1 MDTSTAAPAEPTEV
15 CAPASSL
22 PPAPE
27 TPSSAPSNAAAAAPS
42 PRADWLRRNI
52 PIVMSKLG
60 GDDIV
65 PVRGAAAPAAL
76 VAATASATVARSRG
90 SMPAR
95 PSTAAAPSRA
105 ADGDDHDFVVEPLSQ
120 IRFRKSVASAS
131 TSDWTR
137 HIYGADPSTILR
149 ASPRSNAPTNTLGLE
164 SARPKGI
171 TYHALHDLPRANRG
185 AGKPTPLADV
195 ISVGVVTRV
204 DKRADG
210 PFAAVVQMLAPGASE
225 ALVLA
230 FIVRKKGERK
240 KKTARSDEGATPTP
254 ASNPAE
260 AAAETTTAELT
271 APPPVVE
278 NVVVDEYVPWREG
291 HVVVVRDPIPLSA
304 LQPSAPPAIALRA
317 THLPILGRTPDLRRC
332 ATPSCP
338 RSTLRPNNAGINDAH
353 CEIHELARVRASLN
367 RRMELSG
374 SATVP
379 MTIAGAPDA
388 KSGAAD
394 PIARAQY
401 WWGERVVAAAES
413 RRGAAVATSAARKKL
428 IEQAV
433 AKCGSVGAQY
443 LRRSRNIAEEG
454 MQDPAA
460 HDERMQREKERV
472 EATVS
477 ALMQARARQNGFL
490 RKSAAA
496 ASVRKGPSRTAS
508 STETDLVAA
517 ASRPE
522 KRDASEEPE
531 LERDPKRTRR
541 PDDSKTAP
549 FLGGTGG
556 NGGHGGDVLI
566 DLSDS
571 DDNE

>member
-1 MDTSTAAPAEPTEV
+1 MDTSIAAPLDPAEHDALASPPPPPPET
-15 CAPASSL
+15 ASST
-22 PPAPE
+22 PAPP
-27 TPSSAPSNAAAAAPS
+27 TVAAAPS
-42 PRADWLRRNI
+42 PSADWLRRKQ
-52 PIVMSKLG
+52 PKTVPKTG
-60 GDDIV
+60 GE
-65 PVRGAAAPAAL
+65 AAAPAPRPTTTKS
-76 VAATASATVARSRG
+76 TASANS
-90 SMPAR
+90 P
-95 PSTAAAPSRA
+95 
-105 ADGDDHDFVVEPLSQ
+105 
-120 IRFRKSVASAS
+120 
-131 TSDWTR
+131 DWTR
-137 HIYGADPSTILR
+137 RIYGADPATILR
-149 ASPRSNAPTNTLGLE
+149 APPRSAATTTDTLGLE

-185 AGKPTPLADV
+185 AGKPIPLTDV

-240 KKTARSDEGATPTP
+240 KKTAKPDEEVTPTTTP
-254 ASNPAE
+254 AAGAEE
-260 AAAETTTAELT
+260 AAADADPADATP
-271 APPPVVE
+271 PPPVE
-278 NVVVDEYVPWREG
+278 NAVVDEYVPWREG

-338 RSTLRPNNAGINDAH
+338 RSTLRPNNAGTADAH

-379 MTIAGAPDA
+379 MTIAGAPSDA
-388 KSGAAD
+388 KSAAD
-394 PIARAQY
+394 PIACAQY

-454 MQDPAA
+454 MQDPTA
-460 HDERMQREKERV
+460 HDERVQREKERV
-472 EATVS
+472 DATVS

-496 ASVRKGPSRTAS
+496 ARATKEPRTAS
-508 STETDLVAA
+508 SSSDTDLVGA

-522 KRDASEEPE
+522 KRDAPEEPE
-531 LERDPKRTRR
+531 LVRDPKRTRG
-541 PDDSKTAP
+541 PDDRNTAP
-549 FLGGTGG
+549 ILGGTGG
-556 NGGHGGDVLI
+556 EGGHGGDVLI

-571 DDNE
+571 DDDE